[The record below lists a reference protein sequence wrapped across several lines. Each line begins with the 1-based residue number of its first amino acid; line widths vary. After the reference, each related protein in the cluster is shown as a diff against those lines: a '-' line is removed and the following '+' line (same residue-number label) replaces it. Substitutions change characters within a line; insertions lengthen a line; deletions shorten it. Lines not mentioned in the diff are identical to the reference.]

1 MALFRSIFLALWIVG
16 LGAGSAF
23 AEKRVALV
31 IGNSAYEKVARLGNP
46 SSDAA
51 LVADTLKAAGFDLVD
66 LRLDLKVADMRR
78 ALRDFI
84 EQSREGALTSF

>member
-1 MALFRSIFLALWIVG
+1 M
-16 LGAGSAF
+16 
-23 AEKRVALV
+23 
-31 IGNSAYEKVARLGNP
+31 
-46 SSDAA
+46 
-51 LVADTLKAAGFDLVD
+51 ADTLKAAGFDLVD